1 MNIINIENAR
11 VFLSGREILKNINW
25 QVKRGERCFILGANG
40 AGKTTLVR
48 MLMGY
53 AWPLFGARVEVLGH
67 RFGTVNLQEVRRRI
81 AWVSPLMHQWLNSER
96 NWTGREMVLSGPDAT
111 IGLFRDPTPEE
122 ETRAASLLQS
132 LRAEALAERAVSTM
146 SSGEQVKVLLARA
159 LMTDPELMILDEPSV
174 YLDIA
179 GREFLL
185 RTIAELAESHPQLTI
200 IFITQRIED
209 ILPEFSRGMILRQG
223 EILSYGERN
232 DVLTEE
238 NLRRTF
244 DLDIRLIHAAN
255 GRLWT
260 VIE

>member
-1 MNIINIENAR
+1 
-11 VFLSGREILKNINW
+11 
-25 QVKRGERCFILGANG
+25 
-40 AGKTTLVR
+40 
-48 MLMGY
+48 
-53 AWPLFGARVEVLGH
+53 
-67 RFGTVNLQEVRRRI
+67 
-81 AWVSPLMHQWLNSER
+81 
-96 NWTGREMVLSGPDAT
+96 
-111 IGLFRDPTPEE
+111 
-122 ETRAASLLQS
+122 
-132 LRAEALAERAVSTM
+132 
-146 SSGEQVKVLLARA
+146 
-159 LMTDPELMILDEPSV
+159 MILDEPSV

-223 EILSYGERN
+223 EILSYGERSE
-232 DVLTEE
+232 VLTEQ